1 MSSVTLQNTKLTFNV
16 AIVAV
21 DKDNDG
27 VSLPLNIG
35 SISNL
40 EINDNLIDF
49 GITGSITYTNW
60 FQIVDKL
67 GVTEGRD
74 KKTLYIT
81 IDIESED
88 DREREDE
95 TRKISF
101 IGLME
106 SSNSDGGN
114 IADIKQT
121 YKFEEAITS
130 RLKKT
135 TLTSLEGVQTSGSA
149 ASIIESVFNISKTS
163 YNNSVNDTSSVNLR
177 DFWESNES
185 VYVTL
190 YKLYNALRV
199 GGGQR
204 RLPLIKAENSKEE
217 RQIQIK
223 ELLTDRHFE
232 FVSAYI
238 NKKEGDFR
246 DVYQEEFL
254 IGPEERETGNSSLY
268 NKVENYDHVKP
279 NIGQL
284 RQSLWGAYKL
294 SGWKEVDAAAD
305 LSNVRS
311 EFTYLNVFVEEFEKY
326 INEKSNIPDI
336 KKEDQ
341 KTFELEPLSSTSG
354 STDIIK
360 DIVYNK
366 LWKSFI
372 FRNEAVVL
380 TVKGQV
386 YRKPG
391 VFITIQGALNTRDE
405 PVTDL
410 WFVIRNKHLFNSG
423 NYENEITAVRFF
435 GNVDRNF
442 NSQS

>member
-1 MSSVTLQNTKLTFNV
+1 MSSITLQNTKLTFDV
-16 AIVAV
+16 TIVAV
-21 DKDNDG
+21 DKNNNG
-27 VSLPLNIG
+27 KSLPLDIG

-49 GITGSITYTNW
+49 GITGSITYSNW
-60 FQIVDKL
+60 FQIVDKI

-88 DREREDE
+88 DREKEDE
-95 TRKISF
+95 TKKISF

-106 SSNSDGGN
+106 SSSSNGGN
-114 IADIKQT
+114 IADMKQT

-130 RLKKT
+130 RLKKI

-149 ASIIESVFNISKTS
+149 ASIMESIFNISKTS
-163 YNNSVNDTSSVNLR
+163 YKNSVSDTSSVNLR
-177 DFWESNES
+177 DIWENNES
-185 VYVTL
+185 VYITL
-190 YKLYNALRV
+190 YKLYNTLRI

-204 RLPLIKAENSKEE
+204 RLPLIKAESNKEE
-217 RQIQIK
+217 REIQIK
-223 ELLTDRHFE
+223 ELITDRHLE
-232 FVSAYI
+232 FIDAYI
-238 NKKEGDFR
+238 NNRGGDFR

-254 IGPEERETGNSSLY
+254 VGPEERETGNASLY
-268 NKVENYDHVKP
+268 NKVENYDHIKP

-294 SGWKEVDAAAD
+294 SGWKEVGAAAD

-311 EFTYLNVFVEEFEKY
+311 EFTNLEIFVEEFEKY
-326 INEKSNIPDI
+326 INQKSNIPEI
-336 KKEDQ
+336 KEKEQ

-380 TVKGQV
+380 RVKGQV

-391 VFITIQGALNTRDE
+391 VFITIQGALNTRYE

-410 WFVIRNKHLFNSG
+410 WFVIRNKHIFSDG
-423 NYENEITAVRFF
+423 NYENEITAVRFL
-435 GNVDRNF
+435 GKNEK
-442 NSQS
+442 NS

>member
-1 MSSVTLQNTKLTFNV
+1 MSSITLQNTKLTFDV
-16 AIVAV
+16 TIIAV
-21 DKDNDG
+21 DKNNNG
-27 VSLPLNIG
+27 KSLPLDIG

-49 GITGSITYTNW
+49 GITGSITYSNW
-60 FQIVDKL
+60 FQIVDKI

-88 DREREDE
+88 DRKKEDE
-95 TRKISF
+95 TKKISF

-106 SSNSDGGN
+106 SSSSNGGN
-114 IADIKQT
+114 IADMKQT

-130 RLKKT
+130 RLKKI
-135 TLTSLEGVQTSGSA
+135 TLTNLEGAQTSGSA
-149 ASIIESVFNISKTS
+149 ASIMESIFNISKTS
-163 YNNSVNDTSSVNLR
+163 YKNSVSDTSSVNLR
-177 DFWESNES
+177 DIWENNES

-190 YKLYNALRV
+190 YKLYNTLRI
-199 GGGQR
+199 GDSQR
-204 RLPLIKAENSKEE
+204 RLPLIKAESNKEE
-217 RQIQIK
+217 REIQIK
-223 ELLTDRHFE
+223 ELITDRHLE
-232 FVSAYI
+232 FIDAYI
-238 NKKEGDFR
+238 NNRESDFR

-254 IGPEERETGNSSLY
+254 VGPEERETGNTSLY
-268 NKVENYDHVKP
+268 NKVENYDHIKP

-294 SGWKEVDAAAD
+294 SGWKEVGAAAD

-311 EFTYLNVFVEEFEKY
+311 EFTNLEIFVEEFEKY
-326 INEKSNIPDI
+326 INQKSNIPAI
-336 KKEDQ
+336 KEKEQ

-380 TVKGQV
+380 RVKGQV

-391 VFITIQGALNTRDE
+391 VFITIQGALNTRYE

-410 WFVIRNKHLFNSG
+410 WFVIRNKHIFSDG
-423 NYENEITAVRFF
+423 DYENEITAVRFL
-435 GNVDRNF
+435 GKNEKK
-442 NSQS
+442 